1 MEHGLWLVRLLLGS
15 GETFLLSLSH
25 VYSKNRAGWA
35 WAVLSAVKCLPGK
48 HEDRGLGPWNSR
60 KKLGVVTSTV
70 VSTGEAEIGS
80 PQGSCQLV
88 QLISDF

>member
-1 MEHGLWLVRLLLGS
+1 MEHGLWLVGLLLGS

-25 VYSKNRAGWA
+25 IESRNRADWA
-35 WAVLSAVKCLPGK
+35 WAVLASVKCLPGE
-48 HEDRGLGPWNSR
+48 HEDWGSGPQISR

-80 PQGSCQLV
+80 SPGLMPASPADQ
-88 QLISDF
+88 